1 MANRKFSQ
9 FDELLDAQ
17 ITLDTELTTS
27 VPGGALALG
36 NYRFTL
42 SQLIDFISSRGFIK
56 VIDGQYTSDAA
67 AITSGGT
74 VGDYYRVAPGHVDG
88 YPSDG
93 GIIKRIMS

>member
-1 MANRKFSQ
+1 MAEPRNFPPLE
-9 FDELLDAQ
+9 DNQ
-17 ITLDTELTTS
+17 INDNTQGYTQS
-27 VPGGALALG
+27 PGGALLDDQYSWEFQQILAYLKTKG
-36 NYRFTL
+36 V
-42 SQLIDFISSRGFIK
+42 IV